1 MKQCK
6 ICFAEKSFSDYY
18 KGHAQCKTCYIA
30 KVKKYSLEN
39 SDKVKAY
46 DKKRFKEDPRV
57 LARHKRYAA
66 SAAGRAAANRGS
78 AGWVSRNRI
87 KKGAATIVGNAV
99 RDGRLA
105 KPDSCEVC
113 EGKPSRLHGHHDDYA
128 LPLTVRWL
136 CSTCHRLWHKEHGPG
151 LNGF

>member
-1 MKQCK
+1 MKKCK

-18 KGHAQCKTCYIA
+18 KGHAQCKKCYIA

-66 SAAGRAAANRGS
+66 SAAGRAAVNRGK

-87 KKGAATIVGNAV
+87 KKGAAAIVGNAV
-99 RDGRLA
+99 RDGRLIR
-105 KPDSCEVC
+105 PDACEECGSGNV
-113 EGKPSRLHGHHDDYA
+113 HGHHDDYA
-128 LPLTVRWL
+128 LPLAVRWL
-136 CSTCHRLWHKEHGPG
+136 CAMCHRKWHKE
-151 LNGF
+151 NGQGANG